1 MAPKKKTDSEKKKKI
16 ESKKKAPKQPT
27 IKLPSPKKKKP
38 ASPKKRKAEEDS
50 DDDEP
55 LVKKVKEELPTDS
68 ELKKVVSSILQ
79 GADLEHLT
87 MKTVV
92 KQVWLHLLNYL

>member
-1 MAPKKKTDSEKKKKI
+1 M
-16 ESKKKAPKQPT
+16 
-27 IKLPSPKKKKP
+27 
-38 ASPKKRKAEEDS
+38 SPKKRKAEDDS

-55 LVKKVKEELPTDS
+55 LMKKAKESAAPSDA

-92 KQVWLHLLNYL
+92 KQVSKNPCFT